1 MGLFISLFCSRSVCS
16 WNGCTVWNWSF
27 PTKKHH
33 SLTRFRLFSSH
44 FMELINTAKLQRQH
58 MVATKSMT
66 RSSDRND
73 VITNVPAIISTSA
86 SPTDLVPLNP
96 LANLIA
102 PLATK
107 RHGRILQKSSGG
119 EQLSLEIDAIKSPLP
134 TPYSHA
140 RSDDLAYCMKCGG
153 LTTVDKCILTKKRY
167 FSLDKERNERT
178 MNFLQCF
185 STMNRGDTPNIGSDN
200 LLSNSRKQCSFD
212 GGTSEK
218 SFGRLSNCNNPN
230 SNSNSNSNSKAKP
243 SSDCGA
249 GGGGGIT
256 HTSSSNSNQMV
267 KNGTSSSLK
276 KGHTHRECTTSSSNR
291 SFKDKSNSQ
300 NSLREARTTTSRKN
314 SVFYFGSMDRDA
326 SSMKS
331 KRVSQ
336 QYSRKASTRGPI
348 NLHEEQDSETREI
361 LLGGSTSHSK
371 FDKFPHEIKIPEPV
385 EAVR

>member
-1 MGLFISLFCSRSVCS
+1 MM
-16 WNGCTVWNWSF
+16 
-27 PTKKHH
+27 HA
-33 SLTRFRLFSSH
+33 
-44 FMELINTAKLQRQH
+44 AKLQRQR
-58 MVATKSMT
+58 MVATRSAT
-66 RSSDRND
+66 RSSDRNE

-86 SPTDLVPLNP
+86 SPTDTVPLNP
-96 LANLIA
+96 LANLAA

-119 EQLSLEIDAIKSPLP
+119 EQLSLEIDAIRTPLP
-134 TPYSHA
+134 TQYAHT

-153 LTTVDKCILTKKRY
+153 LTTFDKCILTKKRY

-185 STMNRGDTPNIGSDN
+185 STMNRGHSPNTGSDN

-218 SFGRLSNCNNPN
+218 SFGRLSNSNNPN
-230 SNSNSNSNSKAKP
+230 SNSNSKTKP

-249 GGGGGIT
+249 GVGGIT
-256 HTSSSNSNQMV
+256 HTSSSNSNQMA

-276 KGHTHRECTTSSSNR
+276 KGSCSNR
-291 SFKDKSNSQ
+291 SLKDKSDKSSQ

-361 LLGGSTSHSK
+361 LLGGASSHSK

>member
-1 MGLFISLFCSRSVCS
+1 MVNTRS
-16 WNGCTVWNWSF
+16 
-27 PTKKHH
+27 
-33 SLTRFRLFSSH
+33 
-44 FMELINTAKLQRQH
+44 A
-58 MVATKSMT
+58 T

-86 SPTDLVPLNP
+86 SPTDAVPSNP
-96 LANLIA
+96 LTNLVA

-119 EQLSLEIDAIKSPLP
+119 EQLSLEIDAVKQHP
-134 TPYSHA
+134 
-140 RSDDLAYCMKCGG
+140 RNDGLAYCTKCGG

-167 FSLDKERNERT
+167 FSLDKEHNERT

-185 STMNRGDTPNIGSDN
+185 STMNRGDTPKSGSDN
-200 LLSNSRKQCSFD
+200 LLSNSRKHCSFD

-218 SFGRLSNCNNPN
+218 SFGRLSNCNNQNIN
-230 SNSNSNSNSKAKP
+230 SNNKTKP

-249 GGGGGIT
+249 GGGGGGSGGGGIT
-256 HTSSSNSNQMV
+256 NTSSSNSNQMM
-267 KNGTSSSLK
+267 KNGTNSSSK
-276 KGHTHRECTTSSSNR
+276 KSHTHRECTTSCSNR
-291 SFKDKSNSQ
+291 SLKDKSDKSSQ
-300 NSLREARTTTSRKN
+300 NSFRETRTTASRKN

-326 SSMKS
+326 NSTKS

-361 LLGGSTSHSK
+361 LLAGTTSLSK

>member
-1 MGLFISLFCSRSVCS
+1 MFEIG
-16 WNGCTVWNWSF
+16 SF
-27 PTKKHH
+27 NT
-33 SLTRFRLFSSH
+33 FFFSC
-44 FMELINTAKLQRQH
+44 FVELINPVKLQRQR
-58 MVATKSMT
+58 MVNTRSAT
-66 RSSDRND
+66 RSSDRNE

-86 SPTDLVPLNP
+86 SPTDTVPLNP
-96 LANLIA
+96 LANLVA

-107 RHGRILQKSSGG
+107 RHSRILQKSSGG
-119 EQLSLEIDAIKSPLP
+119 EQLSLEIDAVKSALSPCLNQQQQQLSN
-134 TPYSHA
+134 T
-140 RSDDLAYCMKCGG
+140 RSDGLAYCTKCGG

-185 STMNRGDTPNIGSDN
+185 STMNRGETPKSGSDN
-200 LLSNSRKQCSFD
+200 LLSASRKQCSFD

-218 SFGRLSNCNNPN
+218 SFGRLSNSNNH
-230 SNSNSNSNSKAKP
+230 NSNSNSKTKP

-249 GGGGGIT
+249 SSGGVGGGGGIT
-256 HTSSSNSNQMV
+256 NTTSSNSNQIT
-267 KNGTSSSLK
+267 KNATNSSAK
-276 KGHTHRECTTSSSNR
+276 KSHTHRECTTSCSNR
-291 SFKDKSNSQ
+291 SLKDKSDKSSQ
-300 NSLREARTTTSRKN
+300 NSLRETRTTASRKN
-314 SVFYFGSMDRDA
+314 SVFYFGSVDRDA
-326 SSMKS
+326 SSTKS

-361 LLGGSTSHSK
+361 LLAGTTSLSK

>member
-1 MGLFISLFCSRSVCS
+1 MSSIFEIG
-16 WNGCTVWNWSF
+16 
-27 PTKKHH
+27 
-33 SLTRFRLFSSH
+33 RLEKVHLSH
-44 FMELINTAKLQRQH
+44 AIPFLLLILLLLLPMDVINTAKLQRQR
-58 MVATKSMT
+58 MVATRSAT

-73 VITNVPAIISTSA
+73 VITNVPAIISTIP
-86 SPTDLVPLNP
+86 SPTDTAPLNP
-96 LANLIA
+96 LANLVA

-119 EQLSLEIDAIKSPLP
+119 EQLSLEIDAVKSPLP
-134 TPYSHA
+134 AQHSHT
-140 RSDDLAYCMKCGG
+140 RSDDLAYCTKCGG
-153 LTTVDKCILTKKRY
+153 LTTFDKCVLTKKRY
-167 FSLDKERNERT
+167 FSLDKERNDRT
-178 MNFLQCF
+178 MNFLQCI
-185 STMNRGDTPNIGSDN
+185 STMNRTDTPNTGGSDN

-212 GGTSEK
+212 GVTSEK

-230 SNSNSNSNSKAKP
+230 SNSNSKTKP

-249 GGGGGIT
+249 GGGGGGGSSVGGGGGIT
-256 HTSSSNSNQMV
+256 HTSSSNSNQLM
-267 KNGTSSSLK
+267 KNGTNSSSK
-276 KGHTHRECTTSSSNR
+276 KSHTHRECTTSCSNR
-291 SFKDKSNSQ
+291 SLKDKSNKSSQ
-300 NSLREARTTTSRKN
+300 NSLREARTATSRKN

-326 SSMKS
+326 STKS

-361 LLGGSTSHSK
+361 LLGGTATSSHSK